1 MHNDLLAS
9 ERYKVL
15 TRSESK
21 EEFMKRIQSKRV
33 LRKLV
38 FIGLLGAVILAAYLY
53 KEVEQRQNEQERIPL
68 GGFEV
73 QEFFDIKSGG

>member
-1 MHNDLLAS
+1 LHNDLLAL

-15 TRSESK
+15 ICSESK
-21 EEFMKRIQSKRV
+21 EKLMTRIQSKRV

-38 FIGLLGAVILAAYLY
+38 FIGLSGAVILAAYLY
-53 KEVEQRQNEQERIPL
+53 REIEQRHNEQERIPL
-68 GGFEV
+68 GSFEV